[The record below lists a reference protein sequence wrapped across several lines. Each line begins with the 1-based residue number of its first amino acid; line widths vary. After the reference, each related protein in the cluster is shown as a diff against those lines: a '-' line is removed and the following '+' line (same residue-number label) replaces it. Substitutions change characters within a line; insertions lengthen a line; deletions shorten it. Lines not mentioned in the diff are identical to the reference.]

1 MGLKNRAELE
11 RERDYE
17 VEKCK
22 TKKKRERVTEKYNTL
37 IYYLES
43 APNEFFIQREIERM
57 ERSIVVFLGR
67 FDEWVASNPVE
78 AANKTDR
85 QLKTYY
91 NSKFGIVKYRNQIK
105 NLKMLIN

>member
-43 APNEFFIQREIERM
+43 APNEFFIQREIDRM

-78 AANKTDR
+78 VANKTGR